1 MGTLLHLLQVV
12 DALFAGVL
20 PSMKSDKSDTHKK
33 GLISLKSLIRKWKN
47 GENFD
52 KKLLIAKK
60 WSCLLLQNIVFAEWK
75 AWKWWFYG
83 VNQWKIRCFDFCCV
97 QNVHHRKPQK
107 TTEYSKKPQ
116 NTTEYNQYKIYEEFL
131 QEFWNWGKE
140 IAHYSPRNNAENSGF
155 AIISSKSI
163 YFLQAL
169 PSCIVSPRQHSMSSR
184 HLQPVIFTI
193 FMRRM
198 VNLNY
203 SQELKRI
210 NARKTT

>member
-1 MGTLLHLLQVV
+1 MSATARHYSTPHDTIRHRTTL
-12 DALFAGVL
+12 F
-20 PSMKSDKSDTHKK
+20 DTE
-33 GLISLKSLIRKWKN
+33 R
-47 GENFD
+47 
-52 KKLLIAKK
+52 
-60 WSCLLLQNIVFAEWK
+60 
-75 AWKWWFYG
+75 
-83 VNQWKIRCFDFCCV
+83 
-97 QNVHHRKPQK
+97 
-107 TTEYSKKPQ
+107 
-116 NTTEYNQYKIYEEFL
+116 NQYKIYEEFL

-155 AIISSKSI
+155 AIIASKSI

-169 PSCIVSPRQHSMSSR
+169 PYCIVSPRQHSISSR
-184 HLQPVIFTI
+184 HLQPIIFAI